1 MRSDTPQGVATGY
14 HHGVFD
20 YNAVS
25 PGSARCPCVE
35 RRDRGVTGEMQLHT
49 ATLSLTLMSV
59 FLLLGVL
66 MAVYGRS
73 ARTYPGFGAWTMGF
87 FTYAAA
93 FLLISLRGRASPYLS
108 IVGANVLLAYSA
120 VLIAQGVRRFYG
132 SGRNSGHDIL
142 DYALALLL
150 AVLFFWLV
158 QVEESG
164 RLRSLVHS
172 SVVAVI
178 YGRIVLVPARAL
190 GHRMRIPD
198 WVLTAS
204 LALVALTQILR
215 VYAVG
220 NLPAHAEPVRDDPSM
235 GWNLYVAILLAIF
248 AAIAYL
254 RLMYMRMN
262 DELVEANARLQEMS
276 ETDPLTGLA
285 IRRRFDPVARSAFLA
300 ARRYRQPLSLLMFDI
315 DHFKRVNDEYGHEA
329 GDRVLADVARTAR
342 GIMRDV
348 DLIARIGGEEFLVL
362 FPQTGL
368 PEAKQ
373 VAERLVSALDKPNQ
387 AGPLPIH
394 VTLSIG
400 IVELEDRDESVA
412 SLERRADLA
421 LYQAKREGRNRIHC
435 DSSRTG

>member
-1 MRSDTPQGVATGY
+1 
-14 HHGVFD
+14 
-20 YNAVS
+20 
-25 PGSARCPCVE
+25 
-35 RRDRGVTGEMQLHT
+35 MQLHA

-93 FLLISLRGRASPYLS
+93 FFLISQRGRASPYLS
-108 IVGANVLLAYSA
+108 IVGANVLLTYSA

-132 SGRNSGHDIL
+132 SGRNSGHDIV

-150 AVLFFWLV
+150 AVVFFWLV

-164 RLRSLVHS
+164 RLRSLVYS

-178 YGRIVLVPARAL
+178 YGRIVFVPVRSL

-215 VYAVG
+215 VYAVA
-220 NLPAHAEPVRDDPSM
+220 NLPAHAEPLRDDPSL

-248 AAIAYL
+248 GAVAYL
-254 RLMYMRMN
+254 QLMYMRMN
-262 DELVEANARLQEMS
+262 DELVDANARLQEMS

-285 IRRRFDPVARSAFLA
+285 IRRRFDPVAQSAFLS

-342 GIMRDV
+342 GIMRNV

-373 VAERLVSALDKPNQ
+373 VAERFVSALDKLNQ
-387 AGPLPIH
+387 EGPMPTR

-400 IVELEDRDESVA
+400 IVELEDRDDSVA

-435 DSSRTG
+435 DTSRAG